1 MSNHEIILLLVVLTL
16 LILSLAIHEA
26 AHAFVA
32 YRCGDDTAKHMGRL
46 TLNPIDHIDPFMTIM
61 LPAFLWFSTNGAFV
75 FGGAKPVPV
84 NPYNLRNPSRDMMYV
99 SLAGPISNFLLA
111 IIFMVAFKGL
121 AVFGHY
127 PNGSL
132 MMSALKNGAVLNVVL
147 AVFNLTPI
155 PPLDGSR
162 VVMHFLPQ
170 SKKHAYAQIE
180 RYGIFIII
188 GLLYLVP
195 GTKHLLFAC
204 VQEVWSFL
212 DFITGGRW

>member
-1 MSNHEIILLLVVLTL
+1 MSNYEIILLLVVLTL

-46 TLNPIDHIDPFMTIM
+46 TLNPIDHIDPFMTII
-61 LPAFLWFSTNGAFV
+61 LPLFLWIYSSGAFV

-84 NPYNLRNPSRDMMYV
+84 NPYNLKHPSRDMMYV
-99 SLAGPISNFLLA
+99 ALAGPISNFLLA
-111 IIFMVAFKGL
+111 IVFMLAFKGL
-121 AVFGHY
+121 GASGQY
-127 PNGSL
+127 SDGSL
-132 MMSALKNGAVLNVVL
+132 MMSALRQAAILNVIL

-195 GTKHLLFAC
+195 GSKQLLLTC
-204 VQEVWSFL
+204 VIKVLSFL
-212 DFITGGRW
+212 DLITGGQW